1 MNKKIKSAWP
11 LKKVFLEFFFI
22 SFINFIEVYFM
33 TFLLNCAKGI
43 AIGAGAILPGISSG
57 VLCVIFG
64 IYEKL
69 LDSVLNFFKDIRKNI
84 KFLLPIFIGVGIGVL
99 SFSKILNYLLF
110 QFPIQTKS
118 IFIGLILGS
127 IPSLL
132 KEVNCKSKFKFH
144 YIIYTLL
151 AFGIGIVSVILEN
164 YISINSICNNF
175 NIFYLILSGFI
186 MSVGIVVPGISSTII
201 LMLMGVYSAY
211 LSSISSIYFPILI
224 PMGIGLIAGC
234 ILFMKLTKFLLN
246 HFYAQTFYTIIGF
259 TLGSIF
265 VLLPDVRFD
274 LSGLICLL
282 CIFLGINIF
291 NVFKS

>member
-1 MNKKIKSAWP
+1 
-11 LKKVFLEFFFI
+11 
-22 SFINFIEVYFM
+22 M
-33 TFLLNCAKGI
+33 TFLLNFAKGI

-69 LDSVLNFFKDIRKNI
+69 LDSILNFFKDIRKNI
-84 KFLLPIFIGVGIGVL
+84 KFLLPIFVGIGFGVL
-99 SFSKILNYLLF
+99 SFSKILNYLLYE
-110 QFPIQTKS
+110 FPIQTKS

-132 KEVNCKSKFKFH
+132 KKANHKSNFKFH

-151 AFGIGIVSVILEN
+151 AFVVGIGSVILEN
-164 YISINSICNNF
+164 SVSNNSISNNF
-175 NIFYLILSGFI
+175 NVLYLILSGFI
-186 MSVGIVVPGISSTII
+186 MSVGIIVPGISSTII

-211 LSSISSIYFPILI
+211 LSSISSIYFPVLI
-224 PMGIGLIAGC
+224 PMGIGLVAGC
-234 ILFMKLTKFLLN
+234 IFFMKLTKFLLN
-246 HFYAQTFYTIIGF
+246 HFYSQTFYSIVGF

-291 NVFKS
+291 NIF

>member
-1 MNKKIKSAWP
+1 MS
-11 LKKVFLEFFFI
+11 
-22 SFINFIEVYFM
+22 
-33 TFLLNCAKGI
+33 FLLNCAKGI

-64 IYEKL
+64 VYEKL
-69 LDSVLNFFKDIRKNI
+69 LDSILNFFKDIRKNI
-84 KFLLPIFIGVGIGVL
+84 KFLLPIFIGIGIGVL
-99 SFSKILNYLLF
+99 SFSKLLNYLLF
-110 QFPIQTKS
+110 EFPIQTKS

-132 KEVNCKSKFKFH
+132 KEANHKSNFKFH

-151 AFGIGIVSVILEN
+151 AFGIGIGSVILEN
-164 YISINSICNNF
+164 YISINSISNNF
-175 NIFYLILSGFI
+175 NVLYLILSGFI
-186 MSVGIVVPGISSTII
+186 MSVGIVVPGVSSTII

-211 LSSISSIYFPILI
+211 LSSISSIYFPVLI
-224 PMGIGLIAGC
+224 PIGIGLIVGC

-265 VLLPDVRFD
+265 VLFPDVGFD
-274 LSGLICLL
+274 LSGLICFL
-282 CIFLGINIF
+282 CIFLGITIFNIF
-291 NVFKS
+291 KS

>member
-1 MNKKIKSAWP
+1 MS
-11 LKKVFLEFFFI
+11 
-22 SFINFIEVYFM
+22 
-33 TFLLNCAKGI
+33 FLLNCAKGI

-69 LDSVLNFFKDIRKNI
+69 LDSILNFFKDIRKNI
-84 KFLLPIFIGVGIGVL
+84 KFLLPIFIGIGIGVL

-132 KEVNCKSKFKFH
+132 KEANCKSNFKFH

-151 AFGIGIVSVILEN
+151 AFGIGIGSVILEN
-164 YISINSICNNF
+164 YIRINSISSNF
-175 NIFYLILSGFI
+175 NALYLILSGFI

-224 PMGIGLIAGC
+224 PMGIGLILGC

-265 VLLPDVRFD
+265 VLLPDVGFD

-291 NVFKS
+291 NIFKT

>member
-1 MNKKIKSAWP
+1 
-11 LKKVFLEFFFI
+11 
-22 SFINFIEVYFM
+22 M

-69 LDSVLNFFKDIRKNI
+69 LDSFLNFFKDIKKNI
-84 KFLLPIFIGVGIGVL
+84 KFLLPIIVGVGIGVL
-99 SFSKILNYLLF
+99 SFSKILNYLLY

-132 KEVNCKSKFKFH
+132 KEVNNKSNFKFH

-151 AFGIGIVSVILEN
+151 AFIIGISSVVLEN
-164 YISINSICNNF
+164 FLSNTSVSNDF
-175 NIFYLILSGFI
+175 HTFYLVLSGFI
-186 MSVGIVVPGISSTII
+186 MSVGIVVPGVSSTII
-201 LMLMGVYSAY
+201 LMLMGVYSTY

-224 PMGIGLIAGC
+224 PMGIGLVIGC

-246 HFYAQTFYTIIGF
+246 RFYAQTFYSIIGF

-265 VLLPDVRFD
+265 VLLPNVGFN
-274 LSGLICLL
+274 LSGLICIL

-291 NVFKS
+291 NLFKT

>member
-1 MNKKIKSAWP
+1 
-11 LKKVFLEFFFI
+11 
-22 SFINFIEVYFM
+22 M

-69 LDSVLNFFKDIRKNI
+69 LDSVLNFFKDIRKNT
-84 KFLLPIFIGVGIGVL
+84 KFLLPIFIGVGIGIL
-99 SFSKILNYLLF
+99 SFSKILNYLLY

-118 IFIGLILGS
+118 IFIGLIIGS
-127 IPSLL
+127 TPSLL
-132 KEVNCKSKFKFH
+132 KEANQTSNFKFH

-151 AFGIGIVSVILEN
+151 AFVIGISSVILEN
-164 YISINSICNNF
+164 YLSSNSISNNLNVF
-175 NIFYLILSGFI
+175 HLILSGFI
-186 MSVGIVVPGISSTII
+186 MSVGIVVPGVSSTII

-211 LSSISSIYFPILI
+211 LSSISSIYFPVLI
-224 PMGIGLIAGC
+224 PMGIGLIVGC
-234 ILFMKLTKFLLN
+234 IIFMKLTKFLLN

-265 VLLPDVRFD
+265 VLLPNVKFD